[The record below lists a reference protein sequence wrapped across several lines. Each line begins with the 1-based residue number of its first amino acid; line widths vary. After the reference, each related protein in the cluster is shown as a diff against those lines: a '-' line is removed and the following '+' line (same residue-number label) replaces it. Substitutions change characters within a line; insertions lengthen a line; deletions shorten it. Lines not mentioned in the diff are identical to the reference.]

1 MFSEINYTTTHFE
14 VVGSRRKCS
23 NPSDGNI
30 AIEGDD
36 MYLYYGSE
44 WHKFDSSSEYYNTK
58 ADVKTHPRIC
68 SRCGAP
74 LTSCKCDYCGT
85 MYV

>member
-14 VVGSRRKCS
+14 VVG
-23 NPSDGNI
+23 
-30 AIEGDD
+30 
-36 MYLYYGSE
+36 YYGSE
-44 WHKFDSSSEYYNTK
+44 WHKIDSPSEYYNTK

-74 LTSCKCDYCGT
+74 LTSYKCDYCGT
-85 MYV
+85 MYG